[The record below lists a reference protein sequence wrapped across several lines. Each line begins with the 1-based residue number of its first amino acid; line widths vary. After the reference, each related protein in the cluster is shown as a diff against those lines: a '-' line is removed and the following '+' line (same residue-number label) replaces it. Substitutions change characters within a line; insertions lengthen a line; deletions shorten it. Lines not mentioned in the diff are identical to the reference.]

1 MRQGESKQASKNHS
15 LGKFKIKDIPDGEA
29 EAYQFDII
37 FKMDE
42 NNLLKVFAK
51 PLNGQNQMEFQVK
64 PENFFQLTQEEVA
77 LLVAQGDYNHNL
89 ISFGED
95 DSPIVD
101 TSVWIKTVLTVPD
114 KSL

>member
-1 MRQGESKQASKNHS
+1 
-15 LGKFKIKDIPDGEA
+15 
-29 EAYQFDII
+29 
-37 FKMDE
+37 MDE

-51 PLNGQNQMEFQVK
+51 PLNGQNQMEFQVN

-77 LLVAQGDYNHNL
+77 QLVALGDFNHNL

-101 TSVWIKTVLTVPD
+101 TSV
-114 KSL
+114 